1 MWGWGGA
8 PIKPRGATGASR
20 RWQAVCQTKQ
30 QNARHKLAGDPEVSC
45 GDARSVRGARSYE
58 QILFDKPKNQPT
70 GYQRPEKATP
80 RIMNRY
86 FRDKLI

>member
-1 MWGWGGA
+1 VGLGWRA
-8 PIKPRGATGASR
+8 HQTARRHRRKPAMAGRLSD
-20 RWQAVCQTKQ
+20 KQ
-30 QNARHKLAGDPEVSC
+30 QNARHKLAGDPEVSR

-70 GYQRPEKATP
+70 GHQRPEKATP